1 MRAVARPRLP
11 GAGCGYDESAYAY
24 EQNGS
29 QRRKFWQSEQD
40 DYREGKYSPQTLRA
54 VRISVP
60 ERGRTDR
67 LILTL
72 GAAVECESNWH
83 DVYYRVWTPKG
94 GNEPVLLLSGS
105 QMAYINA
112 PIQGSVTPDGV
123 LFEYVIKKGKLE
135 RADPVALGPQ
145 DFTAFWLRHPWPE
158 SSRWTAVASRS
169 QLQQWRKQH
178 QRGPIAKRRMSKPTR
193 FTPCS

>member
-29 QRRKFWQSEQD
+29 QWRKFWQSEQD

-54 VRISVP
+54 VRI
-60 ERGRTDR
+60 
-67 LILTL
+67 
-72 GAAVECESNWH
+72 
-83 DVYYRVWTPKG
+83 VWTPKG

-158 SSRWTAVASRS
+158 SSRWTAVSSRS

>member
-1 MRAVARPRLP
+1 
-11 GAGCGYDESAYAY
+11 
-24 EQNGS
+24 
-29 QRRKFWQSEQD
+29 
-40 DYREGKYSPQTLRA
+40 
-54 VRISVP
+54 
-60 ERGRTDR
+60 
-67 LILTL
+67 
-72 GAAVECESNWH
+72 
-83 DVYYRVWTPKG
+83 
-94 GNEPVLLLSGS
+94 
-105 QMAYINA
+105 MAYINA
-112 PIQGSVTPDGV
+112 PIQGSVTLDGV
-123 LFEYVIKKGKLE
+123 LFEYKVQGVEGGFTRREIAHYVLKKGKLE